1 MVTEEKTKETRG
13 FQTEVKQLL
22 HLMINA
28 LYSNKEIF
36 LRELISNASDAADKL
51 RFEAIEHPNYFEA
64 TDTELDIQIDYDK
77 AAKTITIKDNGI
89 GMSREEVIS
98 HLGTIAKSGT
108 KEFFGSLTGDQAKDS
123 HLIGQFGVGFYS
135 SFIVAW
141 KVSVKTRRAGTS
153 AQEATLWESTG
164 DGEYTLETIEKMERG
179 TEVTL
184 HIKAGEEEFL
194 DGMRLRHIVTKYS
207 DHIGFPIKMKQ
218 ETPPEESAKEDGK
231 AEIEIA
237 YEAVN
242 KATALWAL
250 PKSNIED
257 EEYQEFYKHVAHDFE
272 NPLAWAHN
280 KVEGR
285 LEYTTLLYIPARAPF
300 DLYQPNKSRGLK
312 LYVKR
317 VFIMDDAEQFLPN
330 YLRFVR
336 GVIDSSD
343 LPLNISREV
352 LQSNRVVD
360 SMRSAVIKR
369 VLSVLENLS
378 TTDSDKY
385 LDFWREFGMVLKE
398 GPAEDFANKELIAS
412 LLRFSSTHTNEEK
425 QIHSLEQY
433 IERMKPNQEKIYYMA
448 ADTFNAARHSPHLE
462 LFREKGVEVVLL
474 YDRID
479 EWMMSHLSEYKGKT
493 FQSVAQGALED
504 LDFSEEDKTQTE
516 QKKKDKEKQVEVFQ
530 ATLDKI
536 KDALSDKVKD
546 VRLTERLTSSPSC
559 IVADEDQ
566 MTSQMERLLKSAGQ
580 DVNTKPVLE
589 LNPNHLL
596 VQRLQTEDNTEHF
609 SDLSQILLDQAVLSE
624 GGQLEDPATFVKKF
638 NELLLNVA
646 K

>member
-13 FQTEVKQLL
+13 FETEVKQLL

-64 TDTELDIQIDYDK
+64 TDTELDIQVDYDK

-108 KEFFGSLTGDQAKDS
+108 KEFFSSLTGDQAKDS

-135 SFIVAW
+135 AFIVAW
-141 KVSVKTRRAGTS
+141 KVSVKTRRAGTTS
-153 AQEATLWESTG
+153 QEGTLWESAG
-164 DGEYTLETIEKMERG
+164 DGEYTLETVDKAERG
-179 TEVTL
+179 TEITL

-218 ETPPEESAKEDGK
+218 ENPVPKESEEGEK
-231 AEIEIA
+231 AEIEVA
-237 YEAVN
+237 YESVN

-250 PKSNIED
+250 PKANIED

-336 GVIDSSD
+336 GVIDSGD
-343 LPLNISREV
+343 LPLNISREI

-360 SMRSAVIKR
+360 SMRSSVIKR
-369 VLSVLENLS
+369 VLSVLEDLS

-425 QIHSLEQY
+425 QVHSLDQY

-462 LFREKGVEVVLL
+462 LFKEKGVEVVLL

-504 LDFSEEDKTQTE
+504 LDFSEEDKAQAE
-516 QKKKDKEKQVEVFQ
+516 QKKKEKEKQAEVFQ

-536 KDALSDKVKD
+536 KESLNNKIKD

-596 VQRLQTEDNTEHF
+596 VQRLQTEENTEHF